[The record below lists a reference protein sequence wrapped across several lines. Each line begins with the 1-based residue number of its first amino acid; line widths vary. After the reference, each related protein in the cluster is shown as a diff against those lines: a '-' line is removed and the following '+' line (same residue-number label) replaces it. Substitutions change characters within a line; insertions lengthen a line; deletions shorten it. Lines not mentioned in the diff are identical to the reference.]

1 MKFFDSFRIR
11 FEKREKI
18 HPLSHF
24 LILMASLLISLVICA
39 VMLLALG
46 FNPLNAYFRMV
57 RGSFGSV
64 SRISESLLQAIPLM
78 FCALG
83 VSVSF
88 KMSLNNIGAEGQFMW
103 GAFAATFVALY
114 CPWIPEHLVI
124 PAMFAAGFLAGG
136 LWAVLAVAP
145 RAFWGVN
152 ETLITLMFNYIALL
166 WVDYWLYGPWRDTT
180 TSATNLPYSEPFP
193 SRAVLTAIGDTRLN
207 NALFIALIAAL
218 VILLFFKITV
228 RGYQIRVIGASQKAA
243 RYAGMNIAANVL
255 FVMLVSGGL
264 AGMAGVAQVAGPI
277 GRLQP
282 AISNGNGYTA
292 IVIAY
297 LSKFN
302 PLMVVL
308 VSVIF
313 GGMSQ
318 GGFSIQIAKIPPQ
331 IVTVIQGLILFCVLG
346 GEIFSRNRLV
356 FTRVNA
362 SDTKET
368 QK

>member
-1 MKFFDSFRIR
+1 MV
-11 FEKREKI
+11 
-18 HPLSHF
+18 
-24 LILMASLLISLVICA
+24 SLLISLIVCA
-39 VMLLALG
+39 ILLLSLG
-46 FNPLNAYFRMV
+46 FDPLNAYLRMV
-57 RGSFGSV
+57 RGSFGSL

-114 CPWIPEHLVI
+114 CPWIPRHLVI
-124 PAMFAAGFLAGG
+124 PAMFVAGFLAGG
-136 LWAVLAVAP
+136 LWALLSVIP

-166 WVDYWLYGPWRDTT
+166 WVDYWLYGPWRDTAT
-180 TSATNLPYSEPFP
+180 DATNLPYSKPFP
-193 SRAVLTAIGDTRLN
+193 DHAVLTTIGSTRLT
-207 NALFIALIAAL
+207 NALFVAL
-218 VILLFFKITV
+218 VSAVIILLFFRTTV

-255 FVMLVSGGL
+255 LVMLFSGGF
-264 AGMAGVAQVAGPI
+264 AGLAGVAQVAGPI

-282 AISNGNGYTA
+282 AISGGSGYTA

-302 PLMVVL
+302 PLVVIL

-331 IVTVIQGLILFCVLG
+331 IVTVIQGLILFFVLG
-346 GEIFSRNRLV
+346 GEIFARNKLV
-356 FTRVNA
+356 FTRIKA
-362 SDTKET
+362 SGREEE

>member
-1 MKFFDSFRIR
+1 
-11 FEKREKI
+11 
-18 HPLSHF
+18 
-24 LILMASLLISLVICA
+24 
-39 VMLLALG
+39 
-46 FNPLNAYFRMV
+46 MV
-57 RGSFGSV
+57 RGSFGSI

-83 VSVSF
+83 VSISF

-103 GAFAATFVALY
+103 GAFAATFVALH
-114 CPWIPEHLVI
+114 CPWIPEDMVI

-136 LWAVLAVAP
+136 LWAVLAAAP
-145 RAFWGVN
+145 RAVWGVN

-166 WVDYWLYGPWRDTT
+166 WADYWLYGPWRDT
-180 TSATNLPYSEPFP
+180 ATDASNLPYSKPFP
-193 SRAVLTAIGDTRLN
+193 SHAILKTIGDTRLN

-218 VILLFFKITV
+218 VIMLFFRMTV
-228 RGYQIRVIGASQKAA
+228 RGYQIRVIGASRKAA
-243 RYAGMNIAANVL
+243 RYAGMNIAANIL
-255 FVMLVSGGL
+255 FVMLFSGGL
-264 AGMAGVAQVAGPI
+264 AGLAGVAQTAGPI

-302 PLMVVL
+302 PLIVVL
-308 VSVIF
+308 VSVVF

-346 GEIFSRNRLV
+346 GEIFARNRLV
-356 FTRVNA
+356 FSRSNA
-362 SDTKET
+362 SDTRET
-368 QK
+368 HK